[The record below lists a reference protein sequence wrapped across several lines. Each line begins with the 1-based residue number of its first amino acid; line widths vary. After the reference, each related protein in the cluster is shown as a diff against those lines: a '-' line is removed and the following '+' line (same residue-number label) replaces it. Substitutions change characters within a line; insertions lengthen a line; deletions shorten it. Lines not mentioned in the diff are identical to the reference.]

1 MPARDI
7 ALRLTDILDG
17 IERIQA
23 FTNGMCF
30 EQFAIDERTEF
41 AVRACFGVIG
51 EAARHVPEHYTA
63 EHAEIP
69 WQEMVSMRNFVVH
82 AYWRVSVEVLWDT
95 ITNDLPDLQR
105 AVSALAA

>member
-30 EQFAIDERTEF
+30 EQF